1 MTTLAHQVNPL
12 LPILQRSKAKCVH
25 FMFINFEPE
34 RLSDAVG
41 KHRCTFGMPA
51 VMASLPTFLIAFML
65 WLGSRIA
72 SMRELM
78 ATTLR
83 RPQGKIRLNPRL
95 PFILPKYTL
104 NLNHILNCE
113 LPSRLITK

>member
-1 MTTLAHQVNPL
+1 
-12 LPILQRSKAKCVH
+12 
-25 FMFINFEPE
+25 MFVNFEPE

-65 WLGSRIA
+65 WLVSRIA

-78 ATTLR
+78 ATTLNECR
-83 RPQGKIRLNPRL
+83 ALADKMVATSDKAKLA
-95 PFILPKYTL
+95 
-104 NLNHILNCE
+104 
-113 LPSRLITK
+113 LPSAVQAVLKMKPAEENRVTNRS